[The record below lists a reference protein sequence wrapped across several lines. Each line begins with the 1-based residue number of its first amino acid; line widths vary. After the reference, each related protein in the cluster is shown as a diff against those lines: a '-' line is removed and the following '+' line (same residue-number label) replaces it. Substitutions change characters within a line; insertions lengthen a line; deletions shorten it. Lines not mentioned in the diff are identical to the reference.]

1 MAGAGLTVCL
11 LGAAVIPPLL
21 TPTAPARLEAVA
33 APLASPTPLPS
44 LTPAAE
50 LAIVRT
56 TDTIWAS
63 QPGDSLPITYT
74 TPRVMQAGTV
84 YVQLTGVR
92 IRDDEATQG
101 RQVIRFELLDALTG
115 AVLGTTDTTRV
126 DGVDSDPA
134 VLATLTEPRA
144 TYLRVSAEVR
154 GESTCDGCEAGG
166 YTYESPIWHT
176 WTALLQY
183 DEAG

>member
-11 LGAAVIPPLL
+11 LGAAVLPPLL

-33 APLASPTPLPS
+33 APVASPTPLPS

-50 LAIVRT
+50 LAITRT

-63 QPGDSLPITYT
+63 QSGDSLPITYT

-92 IRDDEATQG
+92 IREDEASQG
-101 RQVIRFELLDALTG
+101 RQVVRFELVDALTRD
-115 AVLGTTDTTRV
+115 VLGAADTTRV
-126 DGVDSDPA
+126 DGVDGDAA
-134 VLATLTEPRA
+134 VLATLTAPHA

-166 YTYESPIWHT
+166 YTYEAPIWHT
-176 WTALLQY
+176 WKALLQY
-183 DEAG
+183 DKAG